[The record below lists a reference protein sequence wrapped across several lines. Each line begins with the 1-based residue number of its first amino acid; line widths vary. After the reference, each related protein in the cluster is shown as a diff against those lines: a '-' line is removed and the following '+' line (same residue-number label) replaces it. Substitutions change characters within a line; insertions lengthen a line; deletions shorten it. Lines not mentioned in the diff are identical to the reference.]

1 MSGTAKLTLGAPFL
15 LLLGCATRDAAK
27 FVSPAPSRTP
37 SITSRSIKDQRNVL
51 LGRAARNIRKNLW
64 QLGEDYPQLRLR
76 AEHNAGDKGL
86 DGNFDGEPQPTDGIV
101 IWLPPRASKHR
112 LAVSL
117 SAEKMYGVMVYIKPT
132 GYQCGS
138 GFRMFNLF
146 PNLGLVGQVN
156 TSAADKELDAKL
168 KKLVHDALA
177 PLKELEAATGK
188 R

>member
-1 MSGTAKLTLGAPFL
+1 MANLPLGAILL
-15 LLLGCATRDAAK
+15 LLLGCGTENASEP
-27 FVSPAPSRTP
+27 VSPAPSRAVTVTP
-37 SITSRSIKDQRNVL
+37 GSIKDQRSVL
-51 LGRAARNIRKNLW
+51 LGRAAWNIRKSLW
-64 QLGEDYPQLRLR
+64 QLAEDYPQLRLR

-86 DGNFDGEPQPTDGIV
+86 NGNFDGEPKPTDGIV

-117 SAEKMYGVMVYIKPT
+117 SAEEMYGVMVYIKPT

-138 GFRMFNLF
+138 GFKMSNLF

-156 TSAADKELDAKL
+156 TGAADKALDAKL

-177 PLKELEAATGK
+177 PLRELEVAAWK
-188 R
+188 